1 MILGMSLGHDA
12 REVFLDARGNGR
24 ALRLSWHHDVD
35 VVVLSLWREG
45 VCAGTFRL
53 PKSQVN
59 DFIDALVD
67 GLRGDEPVHQ
77 PSHRSHRSP
86 GAASDSAGNQSM
98 PETQPSFMSWAFE
111 DIPDQR
117 ANAG

>member
-1 MILGMSLGHDA
+1 MSLGHDA

-35 VVVLSLWREG
+35 VVVLSLWRDG

-67 GLRGDEPVHQ
+67 GLRHDEPVHQ
-77 PSHRSHRSP
+77 PSHRSHDP
-86 GAASDSAGNQSM
+86 QPEAAVSESLT
-98 PETQPSFMSWAFE
+98 ETQPSFMSWAFE
-111 DIPDQR
+111 DIPGQR